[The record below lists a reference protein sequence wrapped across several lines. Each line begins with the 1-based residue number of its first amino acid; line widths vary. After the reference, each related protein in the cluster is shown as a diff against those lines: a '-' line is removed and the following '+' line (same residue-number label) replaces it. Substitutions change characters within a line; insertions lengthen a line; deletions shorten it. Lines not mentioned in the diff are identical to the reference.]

1 MRRKRVS
8 SSQLFLVL
16 TGATTLFALWSAIF
30 ATRADWSM
38 RRALKHWDTA
48 TKPVPNI
55 VFTGGVSPGQT
66 VDLEVENLGGTLV
79 AGGLIV
85 HVSDELYA
93 GELSMPEKA
102 PPRHVSIPFVVKAWK
117 RQLEPQCLVLIARDA
132 GGRCF
137 DYVDGGKEIKNPR
150 RWLSKQLRELGMQ
163 GMIDF
168 PHVTGK
174 EKR

>member
-1 MRRKRVS
+1 MSTEV
-8 SSQLFLVL
+8 VL
-16 TGATTLFALWSAIF
+16 AFVAAVAAVWAAFF

-38 RRALKHWDTA
+38 RRALRRWETA

-55 VFTGGVSPGQT
+55 VFGNVSPGQA
-66 VDLEVENLGGTLV
+66 VDLEVENLGGTLA

-85 HVSDELYA
+85 HVGDELYA
-93 GELSMPEKA
+93 GELTMPEKA
-102 PPRHVSIPFVVKAWK
+102 PPRHISLPFIVKAWK
-117 RQLEPQCLVLIARDA
+117 RQLEPQCLVLVARDVS
-132 GGRCF
+132 GRCF
-137 DYVDGGKEIKNPR
+137 DFVDGGKPIKNPR
-150 RWLSKQLRELGMQ
+150 RWLSSQLRELRMQ

>member
-1 MRRKRVS
+1 MSTEV
-8 SSQLFLVL
+8 VL
-16 TGATTLFALWSAIF
+16 AFVAAVAAVWAAFF

-38 RRALKHWDTA
+38 RRALRRWDTA

-55 VFTGGVSPGQT
+55 VFGNVSPGQA
-66 VDLEVENLGGTLV
+66 VDLEVENLGGTLA

-85 HVSDELYA
+85 HVGDELYA
-93 GELSMPEKA
+93 GELTMPEKA
-102 PPRHVSIPFVVKAWK
+102 PPRHISLPFIVKAWK
-117 RQLEPQCLVLIARDA
+117 RQLEPQCLVLVARDVS
-132 GGRCF
+132 GRCF
-137 DYVDGGKEIKNPR
+137 DFVDGGKPIKNPR
-150 RWLSKQLRELGMQ
+150 RWLSSQLRELRMQ